1 MLFEDGVEQDN
12 KSLPGF
18 QVRRD
23 THEVYSDQ
31 HPSAPMYIDGRHGQ
45 TMESEPELQ
54 FSGDLQMLCRS
65 NLQRI
70 VVLQHIRRGA

>member
-31 HPSAPMYIDGRHGQ
+31 HPSACLLYTSDAADERSSVDLGGRRIIKKKIHVVVSEYI
-45 TMESEPELQ
+45 T
-54 FSGDLQMLCRS
+54 
-65 NLQRI
+65 
-70 VVLQHIRRGA
+70 